1 MLPFATILSSGQDN
15 LKQQL
20 CKKNLLTVAMATG
33 RIPIKVPFENE
44 DLPDKENAQ
53 ILMRTLYEV
62 SYVELWL
69 QLLLE
74 QFLFHQFQECY

>member
-1 MLPFATILSSGQDN
+1 
-15 LKQQL
+15 
-20 CKKNLLTVAMATG
+20 MATT
-33 RIPIKVPFENE
+33 RSPIKVPCENE

-74 QFLFHQFQECY
+74 QFLFHQFQECK